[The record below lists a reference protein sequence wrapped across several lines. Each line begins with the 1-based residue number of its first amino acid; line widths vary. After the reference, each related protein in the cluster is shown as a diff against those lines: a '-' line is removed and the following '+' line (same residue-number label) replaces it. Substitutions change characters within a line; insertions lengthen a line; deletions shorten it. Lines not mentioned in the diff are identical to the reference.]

1 LDAIK
6 PASETP
12 APPARSTDGLA
23 IWSAVC
29 AGLGLT
35 ACFPLGIILG
45 PLAFVV
51 GRISRQ
57 RIAGSAGLLAG
68 TGLATFGWVTGAI
81 LTLIWMA
88 VVVIYVVRITMAVQN
103 AS

>member
-1 LDAIK
+1 MDA
-6 PASETP
+6 TNP
-12 APPARSTDGLA
+12 APETTVPATRGTDMLA
-23 IWSAVC
+23 VWSAIC
-29 AGLGLT
+29 AGLGIT

-57 RIAGSAGLLAG
+57 RIAASSGLLTG
-68 TGLATFGWVTGAI
+68 GGLAMFGWVTGAI

-103 AS
+103 AN

>member
-12 APPARSTDGLA
+12 APPARSTD
-23 IWSAVC
+23 
-29 AGLGLT
+29 
-35 ACFPLGIILG
+35 G